1 MNFAKVFK
9 ALGDD
14 TRLRILN
21 LFLQSH
27 ERLCVCE
34 IVDALSLP
42 QYKISKS
49 LTIMKHTDLVVPEQ
63 RGTWVYYEPN
73 PNPSECMR
81 DLFIL
86 IRKHFKNRFPE
97 DLQRL
102 QKRLSMREEGLCVI
116 GFALKDKLTSD
127 AYSIQN

>member
-27 ERLCVCE
+27 KKLCVCE
-34 IVDALSLP
+34 MVDALLLP

-49 LTIMKHTDLVVPEQ
+49 LTMMKHADLVVPEQ

-73 PNPSECMR
+73 PNPPQCMQ
-81 DLFIL
+81 DVFVL
-86 IRKHFKNRFPE
+86 IKNHFKDQFPE

-127 AYSIQN
+127 AHSNQN